1 MCPCVCLKVNMS
13 ILCGLEK
20 LLDHCRERD
29 FIWQRIS
36 FFRIPKV
43 SILENYQFLF
53 AFDWPV
59 YSCFFSVSRQRS
71 LKFVCARVCVFVWLW
86 CLLDSDLCFCFLF
99 FTEQKQNNIV
109 ANMDMH
115 CFKKKSA
122 SCKTWQRH
130 HHQPSLF
137 IYFEMCVKYRN
148 ATNLSY
154 IDEYC
159 LAECLNV
166 CLVWGSNSDSPS
178 WQNTCFVVIW
188 RRRGK
193 GGRGGGGALKNPK
206 TVTSH
211 FQLFCNR
218 LKLIPIWTLSCHA
231 RFMLNASSVHT
242 VALIWGLN
250 VERNPQ
256 VCEAKESNRSFCG

>member
-115 CFKKKSA
+115 CFKKKVLLAKHGSDIIINHRFLYIL
-122 SCKTWQRH
+122 K
-130 HHQPSLF
+130 
-137 IYFEMCVKYRN
+137 CVWSTGTLQTCHIL
-148 ATNLSY
+148 TNT
-154 IDEYC
+154 
-159 LAECLNV
+159 A
-166 CLVWGSNSDSPS
+166 
-178 WQNTCFVVIW
+178 
-188 RRRGK
+188 
-193 GGRGGGGALKNPK
+193 
-206 TVTSH
+206 
-211 FQLFCNR
+211 
-218 LKLIPIWTLSCHA
+218 
-231 RFMLNASSVHT
+231 
-242 VALIWGLN
+242 
-250 VERNPQ
+250 
-256 VCEAKESNRSFCG
+256 